1 MGEDEKLMILVET
14 SKKSTKHKK
23 ISWAY
28 IARKLGTNRRDDM
41 CMLRYNNLHE
51 KKDKKA
57 KNKCLSN
64 IYNQIS
70 SDIVKNKTNT
80 LNKHIVKR
88 NKYRELVSTSD
99 LNEWLNELSTL
110 YTPLVV
116 RYKVNNDLGT
126 KTLLQDKR
134 LYLILW
140 IRNNNNNKIK
150 FKAYISG
157 VILSLLKYKCHN
169 NNKEFEK
176 EGKKININKN
186 NKILKIFEKK
196 TIIIY
201 ELIILAAFRE
211 RFTLLDGI

>member
-28 IARKLGTNRRDDM
+28 IARKIGTNRRDDM

-51 KKDKKA
+51 KKNKK
-57 KNKCLSN
+57 N
-64 IYNQIS
+64 IS
-70 SDIVKNKTNT
+70 
-80 LNKHIVKR
+80 NKHIVKR
-88 NKYRELVSTSD
+88 NKYRELDS
-99 LNEWLNELSTL
+99 NEWLNKLSTL

-126 KTLLQDKR
+126 KALLQDKR

-140 IRNNNNNKIK
+140 IRNKNNNIIK

-176 EGKKININKN
+176 EGKKIDINKN

>member
-70 SDIVKNKTNT
+70 SDIVKNKKNIS
-80 LNKHIVKR
+80 NKHIVKR
-88 NKYRELVSTSD
+88 NKYRELDS
-99 LNEWLNELSTL
+99 NEWLNKLSTL

-116 RYKVNNDLGT
+116 RYKANNDLGT
-126 KTLLQDKR
+126 KALLQDKR

-140 IRNNNNNKIK
+140 IRN
-150 FKAYISG
+150 
-157 VILSLLKYKCHN
+157 
-169 NNKEFEK
+169 
-176 EGKKININKN
+176 
-186 NKILKIFEKK
+186 
-196 TIIIY
+196 
-201 ELIILAAFRE
+201 
-211 RFTLLDGI
+211 